1 MAKLFIFAIG
11 GTGERVLR
19 SFTMM
24 LAAGVNTLSKYD
36 IYPIMIDYDKE
47 NEDKKRTRE
56 LLENYHKIHTAA
68 YHRRGDFFSTIED
81 EDSRKVQIA
90 TNFFGAKLCNL
101 DGLETN
107 YVFPFGPD
115 ESNKKEK
122 FQENIGY
129 NDLSNPKDATKRFL
143 SSLYDE
149 STSPDTE
156 LNLNMEQ
163 GFRGNP
169 NVGSVVFKKIQGAAE
184 FNNFKKAFNVASD
197 KIMIIGSLFGG
208 TGASGIPEIHKAI
221 RKEVGEAAK
230 IGALLVL
237 PYFEPMLPNE
247 GGAIVASRFNSKT
260 KAALNFYEESGLKGK
275 NGFNKIYY
283 VGDPVATKIAYSE
296 GGETQK
302 NNANLVELI
311 GAMMIEHFVAGRGDG
326 QREFKFVLNA
336 NISDEDKEGYRG
348 RLFFDDFNGCKT
360 EQALLKD
367 LRNFA
372 LAMTIFKVEVAGNKA
387 KDIYNFFIKK
397 DGKNDADYKNIDAL
411 IRELSV
417 FYTKYQE
424 WLKELDFDGGKDSK
438 LANSHRFA
446 LCDMER
452 YEISKNYR
460 DILCRNEENK
470 TDSKGKKSIKYKEIK
485 SDNVQPAMNYLY
497 DSKTKVDRITLE
509 NGIYREYVL
518 MQCIHSAVWSV
529 TVKEDNKFKFGE
541 LA

>member
-24 LAAGVNTLSKYD
+24 LAAGVKTLSKYD
-36 IYPIMIDYDKE
+36 IYPIMVDYDKE

-81 EDSRKVQIA
+81 EDSRKERIA

-101 DGLETN
+101 DGLKTN

-115 ESNKKEK
+115 EINKEEK
-122 FQENIGY
+122 FQENIDY
-129 NDLSNPKDATKRFL
+129 NNLTNPKDATKRFL

-169 NVGSVVFKKIQGAAE
+169 NVGSVVFKKIQRAVE
-184 FNNFKKAFNVASD
+184 FKNFKHAFNAASD

-221 RKEVGEAAK
+221 RTEVGDDAK

-260 KAALNFYEESGLKGK
+260 KAALNFYEESGLKDK

-311 GAMMIEHFVAGRGDG
+311 GAMMIEHFVADRGG
-326 QREFKFVLNA
+326 NQKEFKFVLNA

-348 RLFFDDFNGCKT
+348 RLFSDDFKGCKD
-360 EQALLKD
+360 EEKDLLKD
-367 LRNFA
+367 LLNFA
-372 LAMTIFKVEVAGNKA
+372 LAMKIFKVEVAGEKA
-387 KDIYNFFIKK
+387 RDIYNFLIKR
-397 DGKNDADYKNIDAL
+397 DGKNDADYKNIDNL
-411 IRELSV
+411 ISELSD
-417 FYTKYQE
+417 FYIKYQE
-424 WLKELDFDGGKDSK
+424 WLKELDFDGGEGHPE

-446 LCDMER
+446 LCDMAQ
-452 YEISKNYR
+452 YEISKNYS

-470 TDSKGKKSIKYKEIK
+470 TDSKGKKSEIK
-485 SDNVQPAMNYLY
+485 SNNVQSAMNYLY
-497 DSKTKVDRITLE
+497 NSKTRVDRITLE
-509 NGIYREYVL
+509 KGKYREYVL
-518 MQCIHSAVWSV
+518 MQCIHSAVV
-529 TVKEDNKFKFGE
+529 ANKGKF
-541 LA
+541 LDQINL